1 MWGLVDYFVLNFSEF
16 PIWRERLFLSLEFND
31 TTGGL
36 ELLFGE
42 LGDVAGADDAGA
54 GDDTVAEELSLTVG
68 EEVNDGEV
76 TTLLDGGGVGD
87 HLGELVEVDGGLPGG
102 VGLLVEVAHTQL
114 TEVSR
119 VVLIEVDAVMV
130 RATGVTTTGGMLLV
144 LTNTAVTV
152 ELGTAH
158 AAGLAEAS
166 RHDCCCCFV
175 GCCFFCF
182 FPRR

>member
-42 LGDVAGADDAGA
+42 LGDVAGTDDAGA

-68 EEVNDGEV
+68 EEINDGEI
-76 TTLLDGGGVGD
+76 TALLDGGGVGD

-166 RHDCCCCFV
+166 RHDCCCCFF
-175 GCCFFCF
+175 GCCFFSVF
-182 FPRR
+182 S